1 MRHNMSSKKSSQAQ
15 PNRRP
20 ATFRSA
26 GVTNGEENRSD
37 TTDNVDA
44 GDILSTVAALNPLSP
59 CDLPT
64 PDRASEFEC
73 PGWPPPCDAVL
84 AELTT
89 LISSGDWAKYHPDVL
104 DRLGSTITE
113 FLRCRHVRLVPSGSA
128 AMEMALRA
136 AGIDAKGQPGS
147 AAKASTAAPEVICP
161 ALDYPGN
168 ARAVRLVGAVPVLVD
183 NIESRWTIDPEAVA
197 AAATP
202 RTVAVIA
209 SHLYGEIAA
218 VAQLRQ
224 ICDRHRWL
232 LFEDVCQMP
241 GGRIENQP
249 LGSFGHVA
257 TWSFGGS
264 KPLTAGCGGAITTD
278 DDRIAQRLAAYAD
291 RPSDAYPLGPL
302 QAAALLPQWASLA
315 GLPLSQ
321 NRSLTRL
328 LTTLADQTPGWTFPA
343 PVAAEH
349 WPVFYKIPVTIDR
362 SLIDAGLSPG
372 SIIDQANE
380 MNIPAGYPFRIPGRL
395 AASRGRVESAERAQ
409 QVASRSWLIDHR
421 VLAADTSGIDHLAN
435 VLIRLYKNT
444 C

>member
-1 MRHNMSSKKSSQAQ
+1 MSSKKTSQAQ
-15 PNRRP
+15 PNRHP
-20 ATFRSA
+20 ATFRLS
-26 GVTNGEENRSD
+26 GLTDGTENRAD
-37 TTDNVDA
+37 ATDNVDPS
-44 GDILSTVAALNPLSP
+44 DILATVAASNRVSP
-59 CDLPT
+59 GDLPPPNRST
-64 PDRASEFEC
+64 GFQC

-84 AELTT
+84 AELTS
-89 LISSGDWAKYHPDVL
+89 LISSGDWAKYHPEVL
-104 DRLGSTITE
+104 DRLGSTIAE
-113 FLRCRHVRLVPSGSA
+113 FLNCRHVRLVPSGSA

-136 AGIDAKGQPGS
+136 AGIDAT
-147 AAKASTAAPEVICP
+147 TAAPEVICP
-161 ALDYPGN
+161 TLDYPGN
-168 ARAVRLVGAVPVLVD
+168 ARSVRLVGAIPVLVD
-183 NIESRWTIDPEAVA
+183 SIESRWTIDPLAVV

-224 ICDRHRWL
+224 ICDRHGWL
-232 LFEDVCQMP
+232 LVEDVCQMP
-241 GGRIENQP
+241 GGRIETQP

-291 RPSDAYPLGPL
+291 RPSNAYPLSPL
-302 QAAALLPQWASLA
+302 QAAALLPQWAALA

-328 LTTLADQTPGWTFPA
+328 LATLADQTPGWIFPA
-343 PVAAEH
+343 PATGH

-362 SLIDAGLSPG
+362 SLIDAGVSPRQ
-372 SIIDQANE
+372 IIDRASE
-380 MNIPAGYPFRIPGRL
+380 MNIPAGHPFRIPGRL
-395 AASRGRVESAERAQ
+395 AASRGRVASAEQARQ
-409 QVASRSWLIDHR
+409 IASYSWLIDHR
-421 VLAADTSGIDHLAN
+421 VLAGDASGIDHLAN
-435 VLIRLYKNT
+435 VLIRLYRNT